1 MAVEGRP
8 ENRAINEPEV
18 LHKFKERQIFAQR
31 LLEEANR
38 LRSEEKILGMQR
50 IEKQIKAEM
59 EMLEKVYIY
68 IYNIFCTIHVIIS
81 LVDNWFSDY

>member
-1 MAVEGRP
+1 MEGRP
-8 ENRAINEPEV
+8 ENRAAKGAEV

-68 IYNIFCTIHVIIS
+68 IYIFFTQFLL
-81 LVDNWFSDY
+81 LVFL

>member
-8 ENRAINEPEV
+8 ENRAVNEPEV

-59 EMLEKVYIY
+59 EMLEKV
-68 IYNIFCTIHVIIS
+68 
-81 LVDNWFSDY
+81 